1 MKVTKMRLILVA
13 VCALFFFASRQGY
26 AAPNIFTG
34 IDPADNLSSPH
45 PNSVIAAA
53 AFDATASLLGPVN
66 IITFEGSTVGSS
78 SFTAAAD
85 VGVAYS
91 GEYQNLPTGSGT
103 YYSGVN
109 TDNPLFSSNAWGFNT
124 TTGGSQFI
132 GLAPVGTI
140 GRGDVIAS
148 IIFSFA
154 TPINAFGGYFTGL
167 EDSPDI
173 TTLNYVTSGGSYSLE
188 IMKPPA
194 VWDDQGMR
202 FFGIIDTDPI
212 TQITLTEF
220 APGGATKND
229 WWGLDDVR
237 YASST
242 AGPAAV
248 PEPSTFILLG
258 AGLAGVAF
266 LRRRIKA

>member
-1 MKVTKMRLILVA
+1 MNSTKTMLVLIA
-13 VCALFFFASRQGY
+13 AFAFILYASGEGY
-26 AAPNIFTG
+26 SAPMTYTG
-34 IDPADNLSSPH
+34 IDPVEPGPFTNSNLAAS
-45 PNSVIAAA
+45 NFDAAA
-53 AFDATASLLGPVN
+53 ALLGTVN
-66 IITFEGSTVGSS
+66 VITFEGLTVGSS
-78 SFTAAAD
+78 SFTAAAG

-91 GEYQNLPTGSGT
+91 GEYQDIPPPPI

-109 TDNPLFSSNAWGFNT
+109 ADDPLFFNNAWGFNT

-148 IIFSFA
+148 INFSFA

-167 EDSPDI
+167 EAGNLDT
-173 TTLNYVTSGGSYSLE
+173 TTLNYVTTGGSYSLE

-194 VWDDQGMR
+194 TWDEQGIR

-220 APGGATKND
+220 APGGATVND
-229 WWGLDDVR
+229 FWGLDDVR
-237 YASST
+237 FASVT
-242 AGPAAV
+242 AV
-248 PEPSTFILLG
+248 PEPSTFLLLG
-258 AGLAGVAF
+258 AGLAGVGL
-266 LRRRIKA
+266 LRRRFKK